1 VGQHGLECRRVA
13 TPILCRPRKNER
25 TGYRHTVTATG
36 GNDLP
41 TVGSPSFG
49 SSSSRQLLSRHL
61 VGSGLE
67 LGPGHIAFPVIQPGT
82 HVRYVD
88 RWDPEENRKLFPE
101 LTDTN
106 FITPDVVADLNIDR
120 LQAFPDQSQ
129 DFVIC
134 SHVVEHLAEPIGL
147 LADLHRILRPGG
159 VLLILLPDRHRTFD
173 RSRDGTPLD
182 HLVAEF
188 ESGVTEV
195 DAAHIHDFAEK
206 TGTPLGASASQRRAN
221 IELHLKRSIHVH
233 CWDDEEFFSVL
244 LYTVEHLSQRWE
256 FVDGVLSE
264 DEGPLGME
272 FGFVLRRGDSA
283 LGSSELHERLDRS
296 WHTWR
301 DARLSIVRE
310 IHELRTSEG
319 RLLREAAD
327 LRLAQSD
334 PARRGHGSVA
344 TAHRLLDR
352 FRFWRRAK
360 TSDS

>member
-1 VGQHGLECRRVA
+1 MVRA
-13 TPILCRPRKNER
+13 T
-25 TGYRHTVTATG
+25 AA
-36 GNDLP
+36 NDLP
-41 TVGSPSFG
+41 TVDSPSSG
-49 SSSSRQLLSRHL
+49 SSRSRQLLSRHL

-88 RWDPEENRKLFPE
+88 RWGPKENRKLFPE
-101 LTDTN
+101 LTDTD
-106 FITPDVVADLNIDR
+106 FITPDVVADLNVDR
-120 LQAFPDQSQ
+120 LQAFPDRSQ

-134 SHVVEHLAEPIGL
+134 SHVLEHLAEPIGL

-173 RSRDGTPLD
+173 RSRDGTPLE

-195 DAAHIHDFAEK
+195 DAAHIRDFAEK
-206 TGTPLGASASQRRAN
+206 TGTPLGTSASERRAN

-244 LYTVEHLSQRWE
+244 LYAVEHLNQRWE

-264 DEGPLGME
+264 DEGPSGME
-272 FGFVLRRGDSA
+272 FGFVLRRCESA
-283 LGSSELHERLDRS
+283 LGSSELQERLYRS

-301 DARLSIVRE
+301 NARLSILQE
-310 IHELRTSEG
+310 IHELRTRED

-334 PARRGHGSVA
+334 LTRRGYRSVA
-344 TAHRLLDR
+344 RAYRLLDR
-352 FRFWRRAK
+352 ARSWRRAK
-360 TSDS
+360 TSDSGRGATPPDDT